1 MGENI
6 IRFKTKWE
14 LETPENKRSIN
25 VLIPTNDPVILQ
37 KDLLLQIKSNV
48 KKKALITDVI
58 KSNFPEKHCSSDLID
73 VHSDNSVNEIS

>member
-25 VLIPTNDPVILQ
+25 VLIPTKWP
-37 KDLLLQIKSNV
+37 SNTTKRSASAD
-48 KKKALITDVI
+48 KKQCK
-58 KSNFPEKHCSSDLID
+58 EKSSD
-73 VHSDNSVNEIS
+73 NRCN